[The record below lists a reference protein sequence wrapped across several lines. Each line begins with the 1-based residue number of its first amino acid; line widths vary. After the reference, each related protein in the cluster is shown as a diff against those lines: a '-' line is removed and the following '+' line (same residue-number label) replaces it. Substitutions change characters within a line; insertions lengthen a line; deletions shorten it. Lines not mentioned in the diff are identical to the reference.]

1 MNESFKMPHEGISVP
16 RLIIIPSRRL
26 TWRYETAST
35 VVMLITEVKAEAV
48 EDRNQSVM
56 SDVSAGGSAAW
67 RSECF
72 MGSGASRKK
81 KQNRDVKLGTGAT
94 SRLARSCGCPDSCI
108 SANDRLCSAVA
119 QVRLGCRV
127 K

>member
-1 MNESFKMPHEGISVP
+1 MSESFKMLREGIPVP

-26 TWRYETAST
+26 PWRYVTAST
-35 VVMLITEVKAEAV
+35 VVMLITEVKPEAV
-48 EDRNQSVM
+48 EDRNRSMM

-72 MGSGASRKK
+72 MGSGASREKK
-81 KQNRDVKLGTGAT
+81 NRDVKLGTGVT